1 MNGNSGGR
9 QFDDWAKVASWKGT
23 GATTFFENCS
33 RKKVRVALNLGTRKL
48 CLNFTSSNGAGSKE
62 VLKLAKFRFLPQLSQ
77 LSFQE

>member
-9 QFDDWAKVASWKGT
+9 QFDDWAKVAFWT
-23 GATTFFENCS
+23 TATTFFENCS

-48 CLNFTSSNGAGSKE
+48 SLNFTSSNGAGSKE
-62 VLKLAKFRFLPQLSQ
+62 VLKLANFRFLPQLSQ